1 MSKEEELSYLKE
13 QAEAVKGELEQIES
27 RVRDL
32 EGED

>member
-13 QAEAVKGELEQIES
+13 QAEAIKGELEQIES

-32 EGED
+32 ESED

>member
-13 QAEAVKGELEQIES
+13 QAEAIRGELEQIEV

-32 EGED
+32 ESEE

>member
-13 QAEAVKGELEQIES
+13 QAEAIRGELEQIES

-32 EGED
+32 ESEE